1 MVGKKKDLIM
11 IFSPSVFVWLSPF
24 LNNLD
29 QMIARATME
38 GGVRKKEGVEKNPL
52 VIDRLTHND
61 QTISDDW

>member
-1 MVGKKKDLIM
+1 M
-11 IFSPSVFVWLSPF
+11 FVWFSPF

-29 QMIARATME
+29 QMIAGATME
-38 GGVRKKEGVEKNPL
+38 GECEKERRGVEKNPL